1 MKAKFLIF
9 TLIFSLLVVSVPAF
23 AANSVSIKDNGILEQ
38 SKNVTVS
45 ISTVDLDENDDLTVL
60 VYKVDE
66 KNTEPNKDN
75 IAYINQIDFVEGK
88 TSITFPMPDDA
99 DGLYEVRIGG
109 TDVETYTSGRF
120 SISQAIV
127 GDLNK
132 DGKID
137 TKDAIIVL
145 KVYLGKDD
153 IGVTITEGSCDL
165 NADGTVDTKDA
176 IWVLRQYLLSN

>member
-1 MKAKFLIF
+1 MKLRFLIC
-9 TLIFSLLVVSVPAF
+9 TVILALSLMVVPTF
-23 AANSVSIKDNGILEQ
+23 AANVVGIRDNGIQET

-45 ISTVDLDENDDLTVL
+45 IFSEGLDENDDLTVL

-66 KNTEPNKDN
+66 NETAPNQNN

-88 TSITFPMPDDA
+88 TSITFPMPDNA

-120 SISQAIV
+120 SITQTIV
-127 GDLNK
+127 GDLNQ
-132 DGKID
+132 DGKLD
-137 TKDAIIVL
+137 TKDAIVVL

-153 IGVTITEGSCDL
+153 IGITITEENCDL
-165 NADGTVDTKDA
+165 NSDGIVDTKDA
-176 IWVLRQYLLSN
+176 IWVLKQYLLSE